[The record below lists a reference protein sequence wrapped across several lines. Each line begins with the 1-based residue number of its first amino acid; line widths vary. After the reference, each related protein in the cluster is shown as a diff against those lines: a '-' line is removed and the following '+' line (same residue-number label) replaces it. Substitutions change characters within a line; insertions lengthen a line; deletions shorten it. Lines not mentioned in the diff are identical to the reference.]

1 MEPRW
6 LGTSYPHPDHQPLE
20 RLEKMGLT
28 REQYVE
34 MVRERSQRDKITP
47 KVGEHAPDFEI
58 ERLTPDGKRS
68 GEMFRL
74 SSMRGIPVALV
85 FGSYT

>member
-6 LGTSYPHPDHQPLE
+6 LGTSYPHPDHQPDA
-20 RLEKMGLT
+20 RLKRMGLT

-34 MVRERSQRDKITP
+34 MVRERALRDEIAP
-47 KVGEHAPDFEI
+47 KVGAPAPDFQA
-58 ERLTPDGKRS
+58 ERLTPAGKRS
-68 GEMFRL
+68 GKMFRL
-74 SSMRGIPVALV
+74 SSMRGSPVALV